1 MGSCPLIDSFLAA
14 IVNFVLVWPVGFFL
28 DPLLL
33 SGRRRQTTRLVLI
46 ESIKGGGKIGSS
58 APILGAT
65 ALAQRVLVLRF
76 FRVVFLQKLF
86 RGMGTC
92 RRRVLGVWFFFWFL
106 LTFEQCASLNHEG
119 IVLCFESLA
128 WMVVARLLFLTLFR
142 VVSLLN
148 CRCCSAGI

>member
-46 ESIKGGGKIGSS
+46 ESIKSGGKIGSS

-86 RGMGTC
+86 
-92 RRRVLGVWFFFWFL
+92 
-106 LTFEQCASLNHEG
+106 
-119 IVLCFESLA
+119 
-128 WMVVARLLFLTLFR
+128 
-142 VVSLLN
+142 
-148 CRCCSAGI
+148 